1 MHRCFVALVL
11 VVACS
16 SSSND
21 PLLDAGLDAP
31 TDAGTL
37 EDAGSRRDAPGFDPS
52 QLVDAAVYEYEWSCT
67 GDVPATGAPVATT
80 SEPPTEDCSAGVW
93 PDLDARVSV
102 CPTVSRGTLTDPASG
117 LTFPLD
123 DDTRALPVSVPV
135 SEGGSFLPSELP
147 STWPTTLTVVAWN
160 MEYSR
165 HLDDQITT
173 LTTHPAL
180 ADADVYLLNEVD
192 RCSTRNGVRRAAREL
207 ARAIG
212 GQYVYGIE
220 FVELDVGRTIGGD
233 TGQAIV
239 SRRPLSGAALLCHSA
254 QSDWLLDDGEP
265 RLGSRVVLHADVPA
279 GDDVVRIWAVH
290 LESDDILGE
299 KRAAQSKELLDEAQ
313 RLACDR
319 PQIVAGDFNAWYARA
334 PELVVL
340 KDVGFVDALEQLGD
354 VERTHDSGRRLDYL
368 FARGP
373 FEIVDGAVL
382 RDVTT
387 SDHFPLVVTLRIDER
402 ATR

>member
-1 MHRCFVALVL
+1 MRARVFFVFLFVAC
-11 VVACS
+11 AS
-16 SSSND
+16 PSND
-21 PLLDAGLDAP
+21 PDDAGMDGSHDAGAPQDAAPQDAP
-31 TDAGTL
+31 
-37 EDAGSRRDAPGFDPS
+37 RRDAPGFDPS
-52 QLVDAAVYEYEWSCT
+52 QLVDAATYEYDWSCT
-67 GDVPATGAPVATT
+67 DEVPATGEPVPTSAT
-80 SEPPTEDCSAGVW
+80 PPTEDCSAGVW
-93 PDLDARVSV
+93 PDLDSRVAV
-102 CPTVSRGTLTDPASG
+102 CPTASGGTLDDPTSG
-117 LTFPLD
+117 LRFPLED
-123 DDTRALPVSVPV
+123 DARALPISIPI
-135 SEGGSFLPSELP
+135 SEGDSFFPSDLPT
-147 STWPTTLTVVAWN
+147 TWPTTLKVVAWN

-165 HLDDQITT
+165 NLDDQIAT
-173 LTTHPAL
+173 LTTHPDL

-192 RCSTRNGVRRAAREL
+192 RCSARNGVRRAAREL

-254 QSDWLLDDGEP
+254 QSDWLQDEGEP
-265 RLGSRVVLHADVPA
+265 RLGSRVVLHADLPV
-279 GDDVVRIWAVH
+279 GDELVRVWAVH

-299 KRAAQSKELLDEAQ
+299 KRAVQSKELLDESQ

-319 PQIVAGDFNAWYARA
+319 PQIIAGDFNAWYARA

-340 KDVGFVDALEQLGD
+340 KDAGFVDALEALGD
-354 VERTHDSGRRLDYL
+354 TARTHDSGRRLDYL

-373 FEIVDGAVL
+373 FEILEGAVL

-387 SDHFPLVVTLRIDER
+387 SDHFPLFVTLRLD
-402 ATR
+402 

>member
-1 MHRCFVALVL
+1 MDASH
-11 VVACS
+11 
-16 SSSND
+16 
-21 PLLDAGLDAP
+21 DAGAPQDAEPRDAP
-31 TDAGTL
+31 
-37 EDAGSRRDAPGFDPS
+37 RRDAPGFDPS
-52 QLVDAAVYEYEWSCT
+52 QLVDAATYEYDWSCT
-67 GDVPATGAPVATT
+67 DEVPATGEPVPPSST
-80 SEPPTEDCSAGVW
+80 PPTEDCSAGIW
-93 PDLDARVSV
+93 PDLDSRVAV
-102 CPTVSRGTLTDPASG
+102 CPTVSPGMLDDPASG
-117 LTFPLD
+117 LRFPLED
-123 DDTRALPVSVPV
+123 DARTLPVSIPI
-135 SEGGSFLPSELP
+135 SEGGSFLPSDLP
-147 STWPTTLTVVAWN
+147 STWPTTLKVVAWN

-165 HLDDQITT
+165 HLDDQIAT
-173 LTTHPAL
+173 LTTHPDL

-192 RCSTRNGVRRAAREL
+192 RCSARNGVRRAAREL

-254 QSDWLLDDGEP
+254 QSDWLQDDGEP
-265 RLGSRVVLHADVPA
+265 RLGSRVVLHADIPA
-279 GDDVVRIWAVH
+279 GDELVRVWAVH

-299 KRAAQSKELLDEAQ
+299 KRAVQSKELLDESQ

-319 PQIVAGDFNAWYARA
+319 PQIIAGDFNAWYARA

-340 KDVGFVDALEQLGD
+340 KDAGFVDTLEVLGD
-354 VERTHDSGRRLDYL
+354 TERTHDSGRRLDYL

-373 FEIVDGAVL
+373 FEILEGAVL

-387 SDHFPLVVTLRIDER
+387 SDHFPLFVTLRLD
-402 ATR
+402 

>member
-1 MHRCFVALVL
+1 VL
-11 VVACS
+11 VFACS

-21 PLLDAGLDAP
+21 PVADAGFDAPSDAGLVDAS
-31 TDAGTL
+31 A
-37 EDAGSRRDAPGFDPS
+37 RRDAPPFDPS
-52 QLVDAAVYEYEWSCT
+52 QLVDAAVYEYDWACT
-67 GDVPATGAPVATT
+67 GDVPATGAPVPAEV
-80 SEPPTEDCSAGVW
+80 EPPTEDCSAGVW
-93 PDLDARVSV
+93 PDLDARLTV
-102 CPTVSRGTLTDPASG
+102 CPTWSGGTLTDPASG

-123 DDTRALPVSVPV
+123 DEVRTLPVSIPV
-135 SEGGSFLPSELP
+135 SEGGSFLSSELP
-147 STWPTTLTVVAWN
+147 SSWPTTLKVVAWN

-165 HLDDQITT
+165 NLDDQLTT

-220 FVELDVGRTIGGD
+220 FVELNVGRTIGGD

-239 SRRPLSGAALLCHSA
+239 SRRPLTGAALLCHSA

-279 GDDVVRIWAVH
+279 GDEIVRVWAVH

-299 KRAAQSKELLDEAQ
+299 KRAVQSKELLDEAQ

-319 PQIVAGDFNAWYARA
+319 PQIVAGDFNAWYPRA

-340 KDVGFVDALEQLGD
+340 RDAGFVDALERLGD

-387 SDHFPLVVTLRIDER
+387 SDHFPLVVTLRLDER
-402 ATR
+402 AMR